1 MSKGKFGQHGGQFVP
16 ETLMNAVNELE
27 EAYEKYSHDQ
37 EFLAELQDLHK
48 KYTGRPSLLYY
59 AERMTKDLGASE
71 NLFKAGGSKPH
82 RLP

>member
-37 EFLAELQDLHK
+37 EFLA
-48 KYTGRPSLLYY
+48 
-59 AERMTKDLGASE
+59 
-71 NLFKAGGSKPH
+71 
-82 RLP
+82 